1 MQLAHRALFR
11 AADQRLQ
18 ESLGITAVQQGA
30 LFVIGKQEPCK
41 PSAIAKA
48 LDMNKSAVTTL
59 VARLEA
65 ADFIHR
71 GADEKD
77 GRAQRI
83 TLTPKGKDAIRKSVP
98 LTKQANADLLDGF
111 EPHEVETIERFLT
124 QVIST
129 SARAAS
135 QTRAGPPPTSVEG
148 EMYAALADNVVAAQS
163 DPDVRAILI
172 TGTGDSYS
180 AGNDMGDFAGGGDS
194 PRGENELPP
203 VGQFLQ
209 AILNAEK
216 PIVAAV
222 NGMAIGVG
230 VTMLLHCDLV
240 YASPNATFQTPF
252 VNLGLVPE
260 AASSLLLPKLIGT
273 QKANDMFLLGT
284 KVTAEEA
291 EKMGLVCSIFDEDS
305 LQEEALTRAR
315 ALAAKAPNAVKL
327 TKQLVRQDHAD
338 VAQQMADESVH
349 FSAQLKTAEFAEAAM
364 AFAERRAPD
373 FSKI

>member
-1 MQLAHRALFR
+1 M
-11 AADQRLQ
+11 
-18 ESLGITAVQQGA
+18 
-30 LFVIGKQEPCK
+30 
-41 PSAIAKA
+41 IAT
-48 LDMNKSAVTTL
+48 S
-59 VARLEA
+59 E
-65 ADFIHR
+65 FIQV
-71 GADEKD
+71 DKD
-77 GRAQRI
+77 AGVL
-83 TLTPKGKDAIRKSVP
+83 TLTMNRPQKK
-98 LTKQANADLLDGF
+98 NA
-111 EPHEVETIERFLT
+111 LT
-124 QVIST
+124 Q
-129 SARAAS
+129 
-135 QTRAGPPPTSVEG
+135 

-172 TGTGDSYS
+172 TGSGDSYS

-216 PIVAAV
+216 PIIAAV

-284 KVTAEEA
+284 KITAEEA
-291 EKMGLVCSIFDEDS
+291 EKMGLVCSIFDEES
-305 LQEEALTRAR
+305 LQDEALTRAK

-327 TKQLVRQDHAD
+327 TKQLVRQDHAA
-338 VAQQMADESVH
+338 VAQQMADESVQ